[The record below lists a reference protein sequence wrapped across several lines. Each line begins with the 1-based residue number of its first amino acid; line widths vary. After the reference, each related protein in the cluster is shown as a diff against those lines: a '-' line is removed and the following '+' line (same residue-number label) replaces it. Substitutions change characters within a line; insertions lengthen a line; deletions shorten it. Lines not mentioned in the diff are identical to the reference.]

1 MKGETCM
8 SEEATLYEVQG
19 HTALI
24 TLNRPKSLNSMS
36 LDLVEGVIE
45 KLNAAENDE
54 NVRIVVITG
63 AGRAFCA
70 GGDLGALD
78 GLKTTDERRRFI
90 VKVGAIVK
98 RIHDL
103 TKPVIAM
110 VNGVAAGA
118 GFNLAIACDLCYA
131 ADNVKFIQSF
141 VNVGLSPDCGG
152 FYFLAKTV
160 GLAKAKELMF
170 TARPVSAQ
178 EAEKLNLVNAVYAPE
193 ELHGKVMEIANKIG
207 ATAPLAISM
216 TKKAVNDYSAS
227 LDETLTFESL
237 ASSSLLGT
245 EDFREGVKAFSEKRA
260 PKFTGK

>member
-1 MKGETCM
+1 M
-8 SEEATLYEVQG
+8 SEEATLYEVLGQV
-19 HTALI
+19 AII

-36 LDLVEGVIE
+36 LDLVEGAIE
-45 KLNAAENDE
+45 KLDTAEKDE
-54 NVRIVVITG
+54 NVRAVVITG

-70 GGDLGALD
+70 GGDLGSLD
-78 GLKTTDERRRFI
+78 ELKTTDERRRFI
-90 VKVGAIVK
+90 VKVGTIVK

-131 ADNVKFIQSF
+131 TEEAKFIQSF

-178 EAEKLNLVNAVYAPE
+178 EAERLNLVNGTFKAE
-193 ELHGKVMEIANKIG
+193 ELRERVLAIADKIG
-207 ATAPLAISM
+207 ATAPLAIAM

-245 EDFREGVKAFSEKRA
+245 EDFREGVKAFAEKRA
-260 PKFTGK
+260 PKFVGR

>member
-1 MKGETCM
+1 M
-8 SEEATLYEVQG
+8 SEEATLYEVLGQV
-19 HTALI
+19 AII

-45 KLNAAENDE
+45 KLDTAEKDE
-54 NVRIVVITG
+54 NVRAVVITG

-70 GGDLGALD
+70 GGDLGSLD
-78 GLKTTDERRRFI
+78 ELKTTDERRRFI
-90 VKVGAIVK
+90 VKVGTIVK

-131 ADNVKFIQSF
+131 TEEAKFIQSF

-178 EAEKLNLVNAVYAPE
+178 EAERLNLVNGIFKAE
-193 ELHGKVMEIANKIG
+193 ELRERVLAIADKIG
-207 ATAPLAISM
+207 ATAPLAIAM

-245 EDFREGVKAFSEKRA
+245 EDFREGVKAFAEKRA
-260 PKFTGK
+260 PKFVGR

>member
-1 MKGETCM
+1 MKGEPVM
-8 SEEATLYEVQG
+8 SEEATLYEVLGQV
-19 HTALI
+19 ALI

-36 LDLVEGVIE
+36 LDLVEGIIE
-45 KLNAAENDE
+45 KLDTAEKDD
-54 NVRIVVITG
+54 NVRTVVITG

-70 GGDLGALD
+70 GGDLGSLD
-78 GLKTTDERRRFI
+78 ELKTTAERRRFI
-90 VKVGAIVK
+90 VRVGTIVK

-131 ADNVKFIQSF
+131 SEETKFIQSF

-170 TARPVSAQ
+170 TARPVSAH
-178 EAEKLNLVNAVYAPE
+178 EAERLNLVNGIFKTD
-193 ELHGKVMEIANKIG
+193 ELRERVLAIADKIG
-207 ATAPLAISM
+207 ATAPLAIAM

-227 LDETLTFESL
+227 LEETLTFESL

-260 PKFTGK
+260 PKFVGK